1 MDNGNC
7 DTLLQFSAAA
17 ILRLVDGTSAVV
29 ADQNED
35 NEAYIDAAPSVLPHQ
50 LVRILPRNFS
60 IYLQRHRE
68 RLDYTF
74 SIKEIENI
82 GRQHKVL
89 CDWYRRKPDVKRSID
104 SFDEG
109 AAYPDAWNRL
119 HNMYPLL
126 ERFVVGLATIFLGTY
141 TAKSDF
147 SVVKYEKTRNRMCL
161 SDTSLEG
168 ILHVKQYGRMRS
180 LGSESSLNTV

>member
-1 MDNGNC
+1 M
-7 DTLLQFSAAA
+7 
-17 ILRLVDGTSAVV
+17 
-29 ADQNED
+29 
-35 NEAYIDAAPSVLPHQ
+35 
-50 LVRILPRNFS
+50 
-60 IYLQRHRE
+60 QRHRE

-82 GRQHKVL
+82 GRQHKAL
-89 CDWYRRKPDVKRSID
+89 CDLYRRKPDVKRSID
-104 SFDEG
+104 SFYEG

-147 SVVKYEKTRNRMCL
+147 SVVKYEKNRNRMCL
-161 SDTSLEG
+161 SDASLKV
-168 ILHVKQYGRMRS
+168 ILHAKQYRRLLS
-180 LGSESSLNTV
+180 LGSESSMNTV